1 MAAPDAVRDPNL
13 RNKPRLNTIEAV
25 KQIVQRYGLR
35 GLYTGF
41 HLHALRDSVGSA
53 LYFGVY
59 ETVKQITAKKLGPD
73 TSPFGGTM
81 VAGAVCSTV
90 PWFCVST
97 TCLLGHTICL
107 QRLFRPIPS
116 IPAKHARR
124 AFCLERPSKSGRPR
138 RPSPNR
144 ACTKAYLSFCSG
156 QALTT

>member
-1 MAAPDAVRDPNL
+1 MAAPDAVRDPDL
-13 RNKPRLNTIEAV
+13 RNRPRLNTIEAV
-25 KQIVQRYGLR
+25 KQIIQRYGFR

-59 ETVKQITAKKLGPD
+59 ETVKQITVKKLGPD

-97 TCLLGHTICL
+97 TCLLGHTIAYNAFLDLSSRYPQNTRAECSAWKD
-107 QRLFRPIPS
+107 QAS
-116 IPAKHARR
+116 RR
-124 AFCLERPSKSGRPR
+124 GLSGRLQIEHVQRHIYHPVPDR
-138 RPSPNR
+138 H
-144 ACTKAYLSFCSG
+144 
-156 QALTT
+156 